1 MPVYEFYCED
11 CNTIFNFFSRKI
23 NTDKIPTCPRCKK
36 VRLRR
41 MVSRFNTLRQ
51 REGGEEDLPF
61 DIDESKLGEAMA
73 YLEREAANIDENNP
87 RDAAR
92 LMRKLT
98 EMTGLDLGEG
108 WQEALRRMEAG
119 EDPEAIEEEMGE
131 LLEDGED
138 LLSGI
143 RTRIR
148 KKKAPPQVD
157 ETLYEL

>member
-1 MPVYEFYCED
+1 
-11 CNTIFNFFSRKI
+11 
-23 NTDKIPTCPRCKK
+23 
-36 VRLRR
+36 
-41 MVSRFNTLRQ
+41 
-51 REGGEEDLPF
+51 
-61 DIDESKLGEAMA
+61 MA